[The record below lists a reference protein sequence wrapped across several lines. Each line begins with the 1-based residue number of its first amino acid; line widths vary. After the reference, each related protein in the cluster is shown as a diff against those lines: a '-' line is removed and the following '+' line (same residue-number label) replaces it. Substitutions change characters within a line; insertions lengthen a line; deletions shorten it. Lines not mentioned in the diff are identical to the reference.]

1 MIKFIKRFLANTVDI
16 FTFFILFILAF
27 LYVQPLLA
35 RFSDNHTVNAV
46 IITILVVAAT
56 AGIQTPFL
64 LVHQTLGKA
73 FFGLRVVSTNS
84 ERPVTPGI
92 VLQRE
97 LFAKVA
103 TGYLLCLPVLV
114 GKKGGHDVV
123 TETEV
128 VSRR

>member
-16 FTFFILFILAF
+16 FTFFALFILAF
-27 LYVQPLLA
+27 LYVQPFLA

-114 GKKGGHDVV
+114 GKKGGHEVV

-128 VSRR
+128 VSR